1 MNTTLYLAL
10 SGRLIAN
17 YFTDGLPML
26 LQRLFALIAIVLFS
40 PIFIAT
46 AMAIAL
52 NSRGPVIFRQI
63 RVGEQG
69 NRFPMYKFRSM
80 YMPTD
85 KRYRMPEK
93 SDRDGI
99 CKKYYAD
106 PRITAVGR
114 IIRKLSIDE
123 LPQLFNVLFGHMALI
138 GPRPALPS
146 EVTAYEVFML
156 HRLDVKPGITGLWQV
171 SGRAD
176 ISFAEQIQL
185 DFKYIR
191 ERSFLMDL
199 KILFATVPA
208 VVGGRGA
215 Y

>member
-1 MNTTLYLAL
+1 MNIQVYLNRIERIIN
-10 SGRLIAN
+10 S
-17 YFTDGLPML
+17 YFARGLPML
-26 LQRLFALIAIVLFS
+26 LQRLFALVAIVMFA
-40 PIFIAT
+40 PIFIVT
-46 AMAIAL
+46 ALAIAFD
-52 NSRGPVIFRQI
+52 SRGPVIFRQI

-80 YMPTD
+80 YLPTD
-85 KRYRMPEK
+85 KRFRMPET

-99 CKKYYAD
+99 CKKYYSD

-114 IIRKLSIDE
+114 VIRKLSIDE

-146 EVTAYEVFML
+146 EVNDYEVFML

-185 DFKYIR
+185 DFQYIR

>member
-1 MNTTLYLAL
+1 MNTHYYLRIIGHFAK
-10 SGRLIAN
+10 N
-17 YFTDGLPML
+17 YFSNGLPMIF
-26 LQRLFALIAIVLFS
+26 QRILAFIAIVLFS
-40 PIFIAT
+40 PLLIIT
-46 AMAIAL
+46 AIAIAL

-69 NRFPMYKFRSM
+69 YRFPMYKFRSM
-80 YMPTD
+80 YLPSD
-85 KRYRMPEK
+85 KRHRMPEA

-99 CKKYYAD
+99 CKTYFSD
-106 PRITAVGR
+106 HRITAVGGV
-114 IIRKLSIDE
+114 IRKLSIDE
-123 LPQLFNVLFGHMALI
+123 LPQLFNVLFGDMALI
-138 GPRPALPS
+138 GPRPALPC
-146 EVTAYEVFML
+146 EVDAYETFML

-176 ISFAEQIQL
+176 IGFIEQIQL
-185 DFKYIR
+185 DFKYIN

-208 VVGGRGA
+208 VIGGRGA